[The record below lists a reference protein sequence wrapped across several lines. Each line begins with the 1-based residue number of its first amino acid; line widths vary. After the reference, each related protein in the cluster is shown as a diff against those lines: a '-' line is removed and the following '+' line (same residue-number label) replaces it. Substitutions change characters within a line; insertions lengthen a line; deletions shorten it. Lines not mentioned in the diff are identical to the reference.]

1 VRIGCV
7 MDGCDMC
14 IYVTLPSTFV
24 FTVYEYSQYEY
35 IYIYIIMYV
44 VMLVAYDYY

>member
-1 VRIGCV
+1 

-35 IYIYIIMYV
+35 IYIIMYV
-44 VMLVAYDYY
+44 VMHVAYDYY